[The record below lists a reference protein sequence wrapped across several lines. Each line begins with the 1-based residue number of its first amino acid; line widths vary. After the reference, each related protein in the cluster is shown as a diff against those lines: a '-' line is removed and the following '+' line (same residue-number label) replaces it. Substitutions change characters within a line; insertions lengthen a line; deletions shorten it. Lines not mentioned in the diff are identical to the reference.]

1 MAISTNSFL
10 YTVPYASASIPAGG
24 EAAAMKENTVQ
35 LNLGEHGFYTLEFS
49 NLNRESNK
57 LFQRDLQD
65 VTNQLGLIF
74 DKVPERIYGSK
85 EQFVKDYVLSFFD
98 TDTHSSH
105 PKDITKARALYPSVY
120 QVAQYLGNNDD
131 MSVWRF
137 PKAFHPELPKQKS
150 LDGSVVLGR
159 DALQKLHK

>member
-1 MAISTNSFL
+1 MTISNSFL
-10 YTVPYASASIPAGG
+10 HAGRDASPSSLAGG
-24 EAAAMKENTVQ
+24 EAAAMKEYTVQ
-35 LNLGEHGFYTLEFS
+35 LDLGEHGFYTLEFS
-49 NLNRESNK
+49 NLNRESDK
-57 LFQRDLQD
+57 LFQRHLQD
-65 VTNQLGLIF
+65 VTSQLGLIF

-85 EQFVKDYVLSFFD
+85 EQFVEDYVLSFFD

-120 QVAQYLGNNDD
+120 QVAQHLDKNDD

-150 LDGSVVLGR
+150 LDGSVALDR
-159 DALQKLHK
+159 NALQKLHK